1 MERKE
6 FISLIG
12 KGMIGGTALLTSCS
26 KLLDLNNPNTLTPTN
41 FWQSAGDAEANVTG
55 IYQVFLGQA
64 SWSCADN
71 WYNRMVAALYRG
83 DDIGITHD
91 VPDWW
96 TLALFTTTDASAI
109 VSGLWNL
116 NYKGIFRANQAI
128 DNIPGIAKM
137 DADEKTRLIGEAKF
151 MRGYFYF
158 SLVTNYLNVPLIL
171 TVPKDSSEY
180 AQAQAAPADTWS
192 QIVKDFTDAAAA
204 LPATYDADNQGRV
217 TQGAA
222 LGFLGKSYLYMGKW
236 QEASDT
242 FDRIIKSKTYSLLP
256 DYADVF
262 REDHDFSEE
271 SLLEVNYAKGS
282 FKGQTL
288 ESPRNY
294 EEAPSEAG
302 GWYECYPNQ
311 FLMGELMKEKTLGGK
326 LDPRMYA
333 TVIWKDGGLTYY
345 GQTYEQLFGA
355 GSNKVAWAK
364 YNEWELGTHLSEY
377 SGKNLRVLRYSDVLL
392 MHAEA
397 LNNLGRT
404 LEAVPFVNTV
414 RTRAKLVPLIAGL
427 SKAGMAKEIEHQR
440 IIEFADEGTRFYDL
454 QRWGTLKENLV
465 AHGALGA
472 ANFIKGKNEYLP
484 IPITELQANTKA
496 KQNPHY

>member
-1 MERKE
+1 MERKD
-6 FISLIG
+6 FIALLG
-12 KGMIGGTALLTSCS
+12 KGMIGSTALLTGCS
-26 KLLDLNNPNTLTPTN
+26 KLLDRTNPNTLTPSN
-41 FWQSAGDAEANVTG
+41 FWQSASDAEANVTS

-64 SWSCADN
+64 GWSCADN
-71 WYNRMVAALYRG
+71 WYNRMVSALYRG

-96 TLALFTTTDASAI
+96 TLALYTTTDASAI

-128 DNIPGIAKM
+128 DNVPNITKM
-137 DADEKTRLIGEAKF
+137 DNTEKQRLIGEAKF

-171 TVPKDSSEY
+171 TVPPDSSQY
-180 AQAQAAPADTWS
+180 AQAQAAPADTWA
-192 QIVKDFTDAAAA
+192 QIIQDFKDAAAA
-204 LPATYDADNQGRV
+204 LPSTYDADNQGRV
-217 TQGAA
+217 TKGAA
-222 LGFLGKSYLYMGKW
+222 MGLLGKSYLYMGKW

-242 FDRIIKSKTYSLLP
+242 FAEIIKSKTYSLLP
-256 DYADVF
+256 DYANVF

-294 EEAPSEAG
+294 EEGPSEAG

-311 FLMGELMKEKTLGGK
+311 FLMNELMKEKTAAGK

-333 TVIWKDGGLTYY
+333 TVIWKDSGLIYY
-345 GQTYEQLFGA
+345 GQTYAQLFGA
-355 GSNKVAWAK
+355 GSAKVAWAK
-364 YNEWELGTHLSEY
+364 YNDWELGVHLSEY

-397 LNNLGRT
+397 LNNLTRT
-404 LEAVPFVNTV
+404 PEAVPFVNTV
-414 RTRAKLVPLIAGL
+414 RARAKLTPLSAGT
-427 SKAGMAKEIEHQR
+427 SKANLDKEIEHQR
-440 IIEFADEGTRFYDL
+440 IVEFADEGSRFYDL
-454 QRWGTLKENLV
+454 QRWGTIQENLI

-472 ANFIKGKNEYLP
+472 ANFIKGKNEYYP

-496 KQNPHY
+496 KQNPNY